1 MDYKK
6 FTELIKNTK
15 PSTELKGIHLALW
28 YAKKDDWDMA
38 HNITQDIHTETG
50 SWIHAY
56 LHRVEGDTSNANY
69 WYRKARKDP
78 FSGTFN
84 SELDNIINTIFTS

>member
-1 MDYKK
+1 MEYEK
-6 FTELIKNTK
+6 FIELTKDTK
-15 PSTELKGIHLALW
+15 PSIDLKGIYLALW

-38 HNITQDIHTETG
+38 HNITQDIHTETA
-50 SWIHAY
+50 SWMHAY
-56 LHRVEGDTSNANY
+56 LHRIEGDTSNSNY

-84 SELDNIINTIFTS
+84 SELDNIIKTIFTS